1 MTGLKLTQDQTKI
14 RDASL
19 DSRIFLTGPAGHGK
33 TTAAISRLEHLL
45 NNQITPQE
53 ILILVPQKTL
63 ALPYYRYLSSK
74 KTSASGEP
82 AILTVGGMARRMVD
96 LFFPLICEPAGFSP
110 INLLPTFLTLETAQ
124 YYLAQVSEP
133 LFAKGYFNSINIDHN
148 RLLSQILDNM
158 NKAAVVGFPLEEI
171 GLRLKDACL
180 NEKGQWIAF
189 QQAEECALLFRK
201 YCLEHHL
208 LDYSLQMEVF
218 INFIWDSSPGRNF
231 INHQYRHLIYD
242 NLEEDV
248 PITHDLVK
256 SWIPDLQSTL
266 VIYDTDGGFRSFLG
280 ADSINGYELQ
290 TLCEECV
297 EFKHSF
303 TSTSGMELLQ
313 RTLSSNILLTSKA
326 IPPREILQEFDIVHS
341 NFYPEMIDSA
351 CCTINQLINEKSESP
366 AEIVVLAPYL
376 SDALLFS
383 LSSKLAE
390 YQINSY
396 SARPSRTL
404 VKEPVVG
411 CLLTL
416 ARLGH
421 PLWDLPIS
429 QYEVRQALM
438 VAISEMDLVR
448 ADLCSRTLF
457 SEKHKESGL
466 SSFNQLQGELPERI
480 TYSIG
485 EKLEKIRNWIEEYKS
500 HEILPLFGFFGKV
513 FGELLSQPGFS
524 FHNDFESASITAKL
538 TTSTK
543 KFRQVMVNNV
553 DFSEINCGREYTT
566 TLQKGLIGAQFF
578 KPASDNPADAV
589 LIAPAFTYLMTNR
602 AVKYQLWLDIG
613 SNGWWER
620 LNQPLTHP
628 YILNRHWQRGNK
640 WQDANEIKANQE
652 SLARLV
658 RGLLRRC
665 NQHLYLY
672 TAGMDDQGR
681 EQRNQ
686 LLQAFQLIYK
696 RLSTQKVISN
706 V

>member
-1 MTGLKLTQDQTKI
+1 MTSFNLTQDQTKI
-14 RDASL
+14 GNASL
-19 DSRIFLTGPAGHGK
+19 DSHIFLEGPAGYGK

-45 NNQITPQE
+45 KNQVTPQE
-53 ILILVPQKTL
+53 ILLLVPQKTL
-63 ALPYYRYLSSK
+63 ALPFYHYLSSN
-74 KTSASGEP
+74 KTSANGEP
-82 AILTVGGMARRMVD
+82 VILTIGGMARRMVD
-96 LFFPLICEPAGFSP
+96 LFWPLISEPAGFSS
-110 INLLPTFLTLETAQ
+110 IDLLPTFLTLETAQ

-171 GLRLKDACL
+171 SLRLRDACL
-180 NEKGQWIAF
+180 DEQQQWIAF

-201 YCLEHHL
+201 FCLEHRL
-208 LDYSLQMEVF
+208 LDYSLQMEIF
-218 INFIWDSSPGRNF
+218 IKYVWPSTPGRNF

-256 SWIPDLQSTL
+256 SWIPNLHSAL
-266 VIYDTDGGFRSFLG
+266 LIYDTDGGFRSFLG
-280 ADSINGYELQ
+280 ADPTSGYELH
-290 TLCEECV
+290 TLCEDCI

-303 TSTSGMELLQ
+303 TSSSGMELLQ
-313 RTLSSNILLTSKA
+313 RTISSNILLTSKA
-326 IPPREILQEFDIVHS
+326 IPPGEILQEFDIVQSH
-341 NFYPEMIDSA
+341 FYPEMIDSA
-351 CCTINQLINEKSESP
+351 CSTIDQLINEKSESP

-404 VKEPVVG
+404 VKEPVVA

-416 ARLGH
+416 AKLAH

-438 VAISEMDLVR
+438 VAISEIDLVR
-448 ADLCSRTLF
+448 ADLCSRALF
-457 SEKHKESGL
+457 SERHKKSGL
-466 SSFNQLQGELPERI
+466 SSFNQLQGELLERI

-485 EKLEKIRNWIEEYKS
+485 ERLEKIRNWIEEYKS
-500 HEILPLFGFFGKV
+500 HEILPLFGFFGKI
-513 FGELLSQPGFS
+513 FGELLSQPGFA
-524 FHNDFESASITAKL
+524 FHNDFESASMTAKL

-553 DFSEINCGREYTT
+553 DFNEINCGHEYLN

-578 KPASDNPADAV
+578 EPASNNPADTV

-602 AVKYQLWLDIG
+602 AVKYQFWLDIG

-628 YILNRHWQRGNK
+628 YILNRHWPRGNK
-640 WQDANEIKANQE
+640 WQDADEIKANQE

-672 TAGMDDQGR
+672 TAGIDDQGR

-686 LLQAFQLIYK
+686 LLQAFQLVYK
-696 RLSTQKVISN
+696 RLFTQKGSPN

>member
-1 MTGLKLTQDQTKI
+1 MTGSNLSKEQINL
-14 RDASL
+14 REARL
-19 DSRIFLTGPAGHGK
+19 ESRIFLNGPAGYGK

-63 ALPYYRYLSSK
+63 ALPYYRYINSK
-74 KTSASGEP
+74 NYPANGEP
-82 AILTVGGMARRMVD
+82 SILTMGGLARRMVD
-96 LFFPLICEPAGFSP
+96 LFWPLICEPAGFSP
-110 INLLPTFLTLETAQ
+110 IDLPPTFLTLETAQ

-133 LFAKGYFNSINIDHN
+133 LFAEGYFNSINIDHN

-180 NEKGQWIAF
+180 NEQSQWIAF

-201 YCLEHHL
+201 YCLKHHL

-218 INFIWDSSPGRNF
+218 IKYIWASSPGRNF
-231 INHQYRHLIYD
+231 FNHQYQHLIYD

-256 SWIPDLQSTL
+256 SWIPDLQSAL
-266 VIYDTDGGFRSFLG
+266 LIYDTDGGFRSFLG
-280 ADSINGYELQ
+280 ADPTSGYELQ
-290 TLCEECV
+290 TFCDNCV
-297 EFKHSF
+297 EFTHPF
-303 TSTSGMELLQ
+303 TSFSGMELLQ

-326 IPPREILQEFDIVHS
+326 IPPSEIVQEFDIVQSH
-341 NFYPEMIDSA
+341 FYPEMIDSA
-351 CCTINQLINEKSESP
+351 CSTINQLINEKSESP

-383 LSSKLAE
+383 FSSKLAK

-396 SARPSRTL
+396 SSRPSRTL

-416 ARLGH
+416 AKLAH

-457 SEKHKESGL
+457 SERHKESGL
-466 SSFNQLQGELPERI
+466 SSFNQLRGELPERI

-485 EKLEKIRNWIEEYKS
+485 EKLEKIKNWIEEYKS
-500 HEILPLFGFFGKV
+500 HEILPLFGFFGKI
-513 FGELLSQPGFS
+513 FGELLSQPGFA
-524 FHNDFESASITAKL
+524 FHNEFESAGITAKL

-553 DFSEINCGREYTT
+553 DFSEINCGREYTI

-578 KPASDNPADAV
+578 EPASDNPADAV
-589 LIAPAFTYLMTNR
+589 LVAPAFTYLMTNR
-602 AVKYQLWLDIG
+602 AVKYQFWLDIG

-640 WQDANEIKANQE
+640 WHDANEIKANQE

-672 TAGMDDQGR
+672 TAGIDDQGR

-686 LLQAFQLIYK
+686 LLQAFQLVFK
-696 RLSTQKVISN
+696 RLFTQKGSPN

>member
-1 MTGLKLTQDQTKI
+1 MLSLNLSQEQI
-14 RDASL
+14 NLRDTRLS
-19 DSRIFLTGPAGHGK
+19 SRIFLNGPAGYGK
-33 TTAAISRLEHLL
+33 TTSAISRLDHLL
-45 NNQITPQE
+45 INKINPQQ

-63 ALPYYRYLSSK
+63 AIPYYRFISRMKYP
-74 KTSASGEP
+74 ANGEP
-82 AILTVGGMARRMVD
+82 TILTMGGMARRMVD
-96 LFFPLICEPAGFSP
+96 LFWPLISKSAGFSH
-110 INLLPTFLTLETAQ
+110 INLPPTFLTLESAQ
-124 YYLAQVSEP
+124 YYLTKVTEP

-158 NKAAVVGFPLEEI
+158 NKSAVVGFPLEET

-180 NEKGQWIAF
+180 DEKQQWIAF

-201 YCLEHHL
+201 FCLEHHL

-218 INFIWDSSPGRNF
+218 NKYVWSSSIGREFITN
-231 INHQYRHLIYD
+231 QYQHLIYD

-248 PITHDLVK
+248 PVTHDLVK
-256 SWIPDLQSTL
+256 SWLPKLQSAL
-266 VIYDTDGGFRSFLG
+266 LIYDTDGGFRSFLG
-280 ADSINGYELQ
+280 ADPISGYELK
-290 TLCEECV
+290 TLCDTFF
-297 EFKHSF
+297 EFDVPF
-303 TSTSGMELLQ
+303 TSSSGMELLQ
-313 RTLSSNILLTSKA
+313 RTLSSNILLTSKSA
-326 IPPREILQEFDIVHS
+326 PQGEVLQEFDIVQSH
-341 NFYPEMIDSA
+341 FYPEMIDAA
-351 CCTINQLINEKSESP
+351 CATINYLINEKSEPPS
-366 AEIVVLAPYL
+366 EIVVLAPYL

-396 SARPSRTL
+396 SARPSRPL
-404 VKEPVVG
+404 MKDPVVG
-411 CLLTL
+411 CLSTL
-416 ARLGH
+416 AKLAH
-421 PLWDLPIS
+421 PVWDLPIT
-429 QYEVRQALM
+429 QYEIRQTLM

-457 SEKHKESGL
+457 SERHKQSGL
-466 SSFNQLQGELPERI
+466 SSFDQLYGELPERI
-480 TYSIG
+480 TYAIG
-485 EKLEKIRNWIEEYKS
+485 EKLEKIRIWIEDYKT
-500 HEILPLFGFFGKV
+500 HEIIPLFGFFSKV
-513 FGELLSQPGFS
+513 FGELLSQPGFA
-524 FHNDFESASITAKL
+524 FHNDFESANITAKL

-543 KFRQVMVNNV
+543 KFRQVMANDT
-553 DFSEINCGREYTT
+553 DFNEINCGREYII

-578 KPASDNPADAV
+578 EPVMHNPADTV
-589 LIAPAFTYLMTNR
+589 LIAPAFTYLMTNS
-602 AVKYQLWLDIG
+602 AVKYQFWLDIG

-672 TAGMDDQGR
+672 TTGMDDQGR
-681 EQRNQ
+681 EQHNQ
-686 LLQAFQLIYK
+686 LLQAFQLIFK
-696 RLSTQKVISN
+696 RLSTYKGTPN